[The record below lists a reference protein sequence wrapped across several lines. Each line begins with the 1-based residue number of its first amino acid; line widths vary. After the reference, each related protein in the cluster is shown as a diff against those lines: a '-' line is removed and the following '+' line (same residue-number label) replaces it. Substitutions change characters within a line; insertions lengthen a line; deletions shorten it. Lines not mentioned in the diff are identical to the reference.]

1 LTIKPDRAALNGDFV
16 AVRIMEAATKS
27 LLGAALQVQVEV
39 AEHAEVGT
47 ALQGLGLDVKDDVQ
61 NRLVGIRPSAWAEAA
76 TEIVL

>member
-1 LTIKPDRAALNGDFV
+1 
-16 AVRIMEAATKS
+16 MEAATKS

-76 TEIVL
+76 S

>member
-1 LTIKPDRAALNGDFV
+1 
-16 AVRIMEAATKS
+16 MEAATKS

>member
-1 LTIKPDRAALNGDFV
+1 LTIKPDRAALNSDFV

-76 TEIVL
+76 SEVVL